1 MGHKKDNI
9 ERHCFHK
16 VNRSDVWDSVWF
28 ITKNYEIFFK
38 NWHILVCKKH
48 FQDEY
53 ISFPQIKYK
62 TLSKLDQLQTQSIL
76 GKSHILFTLSSGINT
91 KRTFNKCFMSDWM
104 VVTMIYIMNLMR
116 PSSCS
121 FSWTYLFSWHQ
132 DTQYF
137 YFLPK
142 THHILAPSS
151 KVTVWSHKKLSN
163 RVLPV

>member
-1 MGHKKDNI
+1 MK
-9 ERHCFHK
+9 
-16 VNRSDVWDSVWF
+16 
-28 ITKNYEIFFK
+28 FFK

-76 GKSHILFTLSSGINT
+76 GKSHILFTLSSGTTQSEPSINVSWV
-91 KRTFNKCFMSDWM
+91 NWM

-121 FSWTYLFSWHQ
+121 FNWTYLFSWHQ
-132 DTQYF
+132 DIASIFIFCQRPTIS
-137 YFLPK
+137 LLHHPK
-142 THHILAPSS
+142 LLFGHIKNWVIGCFSS
-151 KVTVWSHKKLSN
+151 LKWSITTFHS
-163 RVLPV
+163 V